1 VTVPSSLRA
10 VATAFDALFAVDHL
24 SPFIVRRSTVSRA
37 IAALLGVPWSPQLGQ
52 RVTAIVMAA
61 GGRASVLRVPVYIW
75 VRARALERQDAILRS
90 LALRKRLRTTP
101 ADPALLAEARRVIGN
116 A

>member
-1 VTVPSSLRA
+1 VTPPALRA
-10 VATAFDALFAVDHL
+10 LATAFEILFIVDHL
-24 SPFIVRRSTVSRA
+24 SPFVCRRSTVSCA
-37 IAALLGVPWSPQLGQ
+37 VAALLGVPWSPQLGQ

-61 GGRASVLRVPVYIW
+61 GGRAATLRVPVYIW
-75 VRARALERQDAILRS
+75 VRARALERADAITRS